1 MEIGDGERR
10 GGPLMSSKSP
20 AGIKIYQGWR
30 SLPLKLKLRSSLLK
44 YLLRRKDYPL
54 FSLNP
59 SRGGLL
65 KTYRIQKKAKMKK
78 IVRLGGHFYHSL
90 TLPRFPSKPYD
101 RMVAKGGLNIAA
113 AGTPWKGQVDVVILA
128 VTRKCAYD
136 CRHCYEKFNLS
147 PEAGVS
153 LGQWKRT
160 VAELQDLGVGIIT
173 LSGGEPMLD
182 FEAVVALL
190 AGADK
195 DLSEFHI
202 HTSGHALT
210 PEKAEALKEAGLSAV
225 GVGLDDCDPRR
236 HDSIRGYSGAFQEA
250 VQAINILR
258 KAGLM
263 TYLNTCLT
271 RDLVRP
277 SRLEPFLDLARDLEV
292 GIVRLLEPRPC
303 GGYFGQSEEDLFTDV
318 DRATVRNFFLK
329 ANSSSRFKNHPL
341 VVYPAFFEAPENL
354 GCLMAG
360 LSQFH
365 IDSLGNVEPCVFVPV
380 TFGNIR
386 EESFSKI
393 FVKMREAVPA
403 PLRSR
408 CPSLILADTIKA
420 KHAQG
425 IPLPIPYEEVR
436 EEWRK
441 MGFLPHGKKYI

>member
-1 MEIGDGERR
+1 
-10 GGPLMSSKSP
+10 MSSKS
-20 AGIKIYQGWR
+20 AVGLKIYQGWR
-30 SLPLKLKLRSSLLK
+30 SLPLKLKLRGSLLK

-65 KTYRIQKKAKMKK
+65 NTYRIQKKSKMKK
-78 IVRLGGHFYHSL
+78 VVRHGDHFYHSL
-90 TLPRFPSKPYD
+90 ILPRLPSKPYD
-101 RMVAKGGLNIAA
+101 RMVANGGLNIAA
-113 AGTPWKGQVDVVILA
+113 AGTPWKSQVDVVILA
-128 VTRKCAYD
+128 VTRKCSYA

-147 PEAGVS
+147 PEAGVP
-153 LGQWKRT
+153 LEQWKKI

-182 FEAVVALL
+182 FDNVEALL
-190 AGADK
+190 LAADK

-202 HTSGHALT
+202 HTSGHAVT
-210 PEKAEALKEAGLSAV
+210 PEKAIALREAGLSAV
-225 GVGLDDCDPRR
+225 GVGLDDCDPSR
-236 HDSIRGYSGAFQEA
+236 HDFIRGYSGAFQEA
-250 VQAINILR
+250 VQAISILR
-258 KAGLM
+258 EAGLM

-277 SRLEPFLDLARDLEV
+277 SRLEAFLDMAKELGV
-292 GIVRLLEPRPC
+292 GIVRLLEPRPY
-303 GGYFGQSEEDLFTDV
+303 GGYFGESEEYLFTET

-365 IDSLGNVEPCVFVPV
+365 IDSLGNVEPCVFLPV

-393 FVKMREAVPA
+393 FAKMREAVPA

-425 IPLPIPYEEVR
+425 IPLPVPYEDVR
-436 EEWRK
+436 EEWWK
-441 MGFLPHGKKYI
+441 MGFFKSGSKESGQLGPV